1 MNILLIGAPGT
12 GKGTMSEL
20 LVKNYGLVHIATGD
34 ILRQSIKEGTEVGKK
49 AQSYIEKGLLVP
61 DEVIHD
67 IIVERL
73 KKDDVQKGFLMDG
86 YPRNLEQA
94 KDFDKILEEVGTDID
109 LVVLME
115 LDEAILADRIT
126 GRRICKDCGQIYHV
140 VNKPSKVEGQCDN
153 CGGELYTRKD
163 DTLASLKTRLDEYHH
178 ATMPIIEFYQNKG
191 LLKHVNAALGKDEVY
206 AAIVKLM
213 EESNDQH

>member
-34 ILRQSIKEGTEVGKK
+34 ILRQSIKDGTKVGKK

-94 KDFDKILEEVGTDID
+94 KDFDKILKEVGTDID

-140 VNKPSKVEGQCDN
+140 VTKPSKIEGFMEVMSPYQILEMCRS
-153 CGGELYTRKD
+153 GIIG
-163 DTLASLKTRLDEYHH
+163 
-178 ATMPIIEFYQNKG
+178 MPRGSQSDWWK
-191 LLKHVNAALGKDEVY
+191 
-206 AAIVKLM
+206 
-213 EESNDQH
+213 SSQQ